1 MSELS
6 IPERYRQIAAAFS
19 EAVAGVQDWDAAT
32 PVENGGPAMSS
43 GIRPGSASSGS

>member
-1 MSELS
+1 MPSMSELS

-32 PVENGGPAMSS
+32 PVEEWRARDVVGHQTR
-43 GIRPGSASSGS
+43 IRE